1 MVSSRRNVVRLFLAA
16 ALLLAPVVARAMPFD
31 EYHERVDAALV
42 ILSDLYSES
51 EEGETSDA
59 SDAESRLG
67 EVRTLLPAKTTI
79 ETPEGAIEVDD
90 SWIHD
95 DLDAYAAGDEEQRSE
110 ILDRLTT
117 RLTNL
122 DHHLTKLHEAGARST
137 DDERRQLEQILLR
150 QEFRDPSDSVVAKF
164 MRDLRER
171 LAKLLRT
178 LLEALF
184 GGEKGAT
191 FNSGLR
197 AVILG
202 AGAVALVL
210 LGRALVLAF
219 IRGRKTEKKPGKRTV
234 LGEEIDETT
243 TATDL
248 ADSARA
254 LAARGEYREAIRK
267 LFVALLY
274 QLDERGVVRL
284 HSDATNREYL
294 ALVRDLSRLY
304 PIMAPMTDTF
314 DRVWYGRETVD
325 RERYEAFAQQHAE
338 AARIV
343 DGAVQKV

>member
-1 MVSSRRNVVRLFLAA
+1 MTAVGRSLLLVPAAA
-16 ALLLAPVVARAMPFD
+16 ALLLAPAVAYAMPFE

-51 EEGETSDA
+51 EDGEA
-59 SDAESRLG
+59 SDAEGRLA
-67 EVRTLLPAKTTI
+67 EVRALLPPRTTV
-79 ETPEGAIEVDD
+79 ETVDGPVEID
-90 SWIHD
+90 DAWVHA
-95 DLDAYAAGDEEQRSE
+95 DLDAYATADEAARSD

-122 DHHLTKLHEAGARST
+122 DHHLQQLHEVGAARSV
-137 DDERRQLEQILLR
+137 DGERERLEQILLR
-150 QEFRDPSDSVVAKF
+150 REFRDPAESVVAKF
-164 MRDLRER
+164 MRDLRQR
-171 LAKLLRT
+171 ISSLLES

-184 GGEKGAT
+184 GGDKGAT

-219 IRGRKTEKKPGKRTV
+219 LRRHKEERKRGKKKI

-248 ADSARA
+248 AAAARA
-254 LAARGEYREAIRK
+254 LAARGEFREAVRK

-274 QLDERGVVRL
+274 QLDERGLVRL
-284 HSDATNREYL
+284 HSEATNREYL
-294 ALVRDLSRLY
+294 ALVRDLSRLH
-304 PIMAPMTDTF
+304 PVMAPMTDTF
-314 DRVWYGRETVD
+314 DRVWYGREPVD
-325 RERYEAFAQQHAE
+325 RDRYEAFERQHAE

-343 DGAVQKV
+343 DATAGRV